1 MLELGVIAD
10 DLTGGAKVASLL
22 EGEGVRCPLATSVE
36 ALDRLPDDA
45 QAVVVGRKMLLLPP
59 EQAAADATRVA
70 EGLLA
75 KGARRLYYKYSAVF
89 SSTAKGNIGPV
100 SEALMALTGA
110 DHLLFCPAF
119 PERDVTVY
127 QGRLFLGRN
136 MLHESPQSRDPVTPM
151 TNSNLVEVLQA
162 QSRARVGLLPYHQVR
177 ASKAE
182 RKAHLQRQIDAGV
195 AFFITDVVEKED
207 LARIAELAVTMPV
220 ATGADELPVHLAR
233 AWQGAERKTEPR
245 TLLPPAPGFAAVI
258 AGSCTPK
265 ANRQL
270 AHFARTNPV
279 FRIDLVD
286 ATGNESLAEQIV
298 EWAAARL
305 PKGPVAIATTAE
317 HAEVQRVQDALG
329 RAPAAALADRLL
341 GDVAVGLHQ
350 LGVRK
355 FVVAGGETSGAVMR
369 RLGID
374 LVQVAAYDE
383 LCGGYCHTAEA
394 APAAGAARERAVPE
408 GLAPPKKEPIALV
421 LKAGGAGEE
430 DFIEAALERM
440 RMADAA

>member
-1 MLELGVIAD
+1 MLDLGVIAD

-22 EGEGVRCPLATSVE
+22 ESEGVRCPLATSVA
-36 ALDRLPDDA
+36 ALERLPDDA

-59 EQAAADATRVA
+59 DQAAADAKRVA
-70 EGLLA
+70 QGLLA

-162 QSRARVGLLPYHQVR
+162 QSRVPVGLLPYRQVR
-177 ASKAE
+177 ASKSE
-182 RKAHLQRQIDAGV
+182 RKAHLRRQIDAGV
-195 AFFITDVVEKED
+195 AFFITDVVEKRD
-207 LARIAELAVTMPV
+207 LARIAELAVDMPV
-220 ATGADELPVHLAR
+220 ATGADELPVYLAR
-233 AWQGAERKTEPR
+233 AWQGDAHDVKPR
-245 TLLPPAPGFAAVI
+245 TLLPPAPGFAVVI

-265 ANRQL
+265 TNRQL
-270 AHFARTNPV
+270 ARFAGANPL
-279 FRIDLVD
+279 FRVDLVE
-286 ATGNESLAEQIV
+286 AAGNDNLAEQII
-298 EWAAARL
+298 EWAATRL
-305 PKGPVAIATTAE
+305 PKGPVGIATTAE
-317 HAEVQRVQDALG
+317 HAEVRCVQRALG

-341 GDVAVGLHQ
+341 GDVAKGLHQ
-350 LGVRK
+350 LGARK
-355 FVVAGGETSGAVMR
+355 FVVAGGETSGTVMT

-383 LCGGYCHTAEA
+383 LYGGYCHTGDA
-394 APAAGAARERAVPE
+394 AD
-408 GLAPPKKEPIALV
+408 PIALV

-430 DFIEAALERM
+430 DFVKAALDRM
-440 RMADAA
+440 RIADAA

>member
-22 EGEGVRCPLATSVE
+22 ESEGVACPLATSVE
-36 ALDRLPDDA
+36 ALERLPDDA

-100 SEALMALTGA
+100 SEALLALTGA

-119 PERDVTVY
+119 PERGVTVY

-162 QSRARVGLLPYHQVR
+162 QSRMRVGLLPYRHVR

-182 RKAHLQRQIDAGV
+182 RKAHLQRQIDEGV
-195 AFFITDVVEKED
+195 AFFITDVLEKQD
-207 LARIAELAVTMPV
+207 LVRIAELAVDMP
-220 ATGADELPVHLAR
+220 ATTGADELPVYLAR
-233 AWQGAERKTEPR
+233 AWQGAKRDVEPR
-245 TLLPPAPGFAAVI
+245 RLLPAASGFAAVI

-265 ANRQL
+265 TNRQV
-270 AHFARTNPV
+270 ARFARTNPV

-286 ATGNESLAEQIV
+286 AAGNDNLAEQII
-298 EWAAARL
+298 EWAAPRL
-305 PKGPVAIATTAE
+305 PNSPIGIATTAD
-317 HAEVQRVQDALG
+317 HAEVQRVQQALG

-341 GDVAVGLHQ
+341 GDVAAGLHR
-350 LGVRK
+350 LGARK
-355 FVVAGGETSGAVMR
+355 FVVAGGETSGAVMT

-374 LVQVAAYDE
+374 LGQVAAYDE
-383 LCGGYCHTAEA
+383 LLGGYCHTGETAD
-394 APAAGAARERAVPE
+394 P
-408 GLAPPKKEPIALV
+408 LALV

-430 DFIEAALERM
+430 DFIESALDRM
-440 RMADAA
+440 READAA